1 MWGRRVRRDDCGML
15 VEQPGQIRTEEGS
28 ARWCG
33 VGFAR
38 ILEGFA
44 GEQNSFIQ
52 SFIHSFSGDSS
63 LLGWEEGRSL
73 TFREGGL
80 PWAAP
85 SVHLSDLMRTPAYGS
100 SKYASPPYHGVAWPV
115 VPKDARK
122 KSTQVD
128 ASRTHNSPHARAAQS
143 VVAGAQSSGLSLPRY
158 RESAGQLT
166 TPSDS

>member
-1 MWGRRVRRDDCGML
+1 MI
-15 VEQPGQIRTEEGS
+15 VECSLSSQAKSEPEEGS

-33 VGFAR
+33 VDFAG
-38 ILEGFA
+38 IPEGLA
-44 GEQNSFIQ
+44 GEQNSFIH
-52 SFIHSFSGDSS
+52 SFTHSFSGDSS
-63 LLGWEEGRSL
+63 LLGWEEGHSL

-85 SVHLSDLMRTPAYGS
+85 SSASIGLDASPCYGS

-128 ASRTHNSPHARAAQS
+128 ASRTHNVPMPVQPS
-143 VVAGAQSSGLSLPRY
+143 QSSQGLRAQGCPSLGTA
-158 RESAGQLT
+158 SQWG
-166 TPSDS
+166 S